1 MKRKVLFTSVLIVAF
16 FLFIPFSVFGQDS
29 SNYFMVKA
37 GFYSPTGDLD
47 DDDFDDGFNGE
58 LVFGHYFS
66 PNFSLEGAIGYI
78 TTDMSETEPAV
89 PPINI
94 NVDIWEVPLTLTA
107 KGIYPINNMEFYG
120 GAGIGI
126 YIWKADFDASQGAVS
141 ESDDDGGAEFGFHVM
156 AGVNFNI
163 SDKLFLGIEAKHI
176 WTGEVT
182 AEFELAGTDLEE
194 EGDLNG
200 FTITGLIG
208 FRF

>member
-1 MKRKVLFTSVLIVAF
+1 MKHKVLCTSVLIAA
-16 FLFIPFSVFGQDS
+16 FLFFFPYSVFGQDS

-37 GFYSPTGDLD
+37 GLYSPTGDLD

-58 LVFGHYFS
+58 LSFGHYFS
-66 PNFSLEGAIGYI
+66 PHCSLEGAIGYI
-78 TTDMSETEPAV
+78 TTDMSETEPGF

-94 NVDIWEVPLTLTA
+94 DVDILAVPLTLTA
-107 KGIYPINNMEFYG
+107 KGIYPINNIEFYG

-126 YIWKADFDASQGAVS
+126 YLWKAELDGSAGAVS
-141 ESDDDGGAEFGFHVM
+141 DSDDDGGAEFGFHIM

-163 SDKLFLGIEAKHI
+163 SDNLFLGIEAKHI

-182 AEFELAGTDLEE
+182 AEFELVGFPVEE
-194 EGDLNG
+194 EADLNG